1 MGKQDGVRPERRENS
16 GVFFHRRAVL
26 HESPSAA
33 TCLRL
38 AVLFVRGEHGSTH
51 FGFLLAVT
59 QRGSRLCFGVFVQNN
74 IIKRYNNNN
83 NNGNA

>member
-16 GVFFHRRAVL
+16 GVFFHRRAVM

-38 AVLFVRGEHGSTH
+38 AVLLVRGEHGSTH
-51 FGFLLAVT
+51 TLRFPARCDSAGIPVML
-59 QRGSRLCFGVFVQNN
+59 SRVCTE
-74 IIKRYNNNN
+74 
-83 NNGNA
+83 